1 MSGTRKRGLEVLVSC
16 EQKERMKVPEVE
28 ISIMKDGDSEGDS
41 GFVTPDS
48 TTKERVS
55 RFIEGEDV
63 LSHGK
68 DGLFYL
74 GIIVVVDHENERCLV
89 QFEDSTAHWSLYK
102 DITKLK
108 LPESDDLCVICKSS
122 KSWDTN
128 EIVLC
133 YICEQ
138 GYHQD
143 CLQPRIGKEYCEPES
158 QWECPRCAS
167 HSAMEKEERK
177 KSRENS
183 PRKPRTRPHQQPKS
197 EENAKVTLTYDLKS
211 LTWDQGH
218 KSNREQTYCY
228 CGGPGE
234 WYNRMLQCQRCKQ
247 WFHEACVECLHLPL
261 LYGDRFYVFVCALC
275 NEGTEFLHRLDV
287 KWVDIVHLSIFNLTL
302 QDSKTYFEYEDSITT
317 WINDNWE
324 FLQAPLGLQKR
335 KVSERKHEVLRVLEG
350 NRPRFKS
357 GREIK
362 KKTSIWGLR
371 ARVPPPVP
379 MITLP
384 SMGPI
389 TEDSIKHI
397 VIRNKKTRSADSPPI
412 PRRYKLTEDK
422 QEEVDDALN
431 RFSPAKKRPLSPN
444 ALDQEEDSPRSS
456 IARRKRKRELDILME
471 DKKAKKMIE
480 EVGSVKEGSLNGS
493 HSANK
498 RKRGR
503 PPKDLQLIK
512 SDDLRDIKQKRAQ
525 RLLKEA
531 LNQGKGVRP
540 ITKVGLGSFT
550 PNSITPGDTSGDE
563 TSSHG
568 TLDSF
573 IPPPSDF
580 EGRNNPFLN
589 LDSLSYGMPVV
600 RPLKRKLNES
610 DIRIGKNGEVKRRR
624 FRRKCDR
631 AKFLLL
637 LQNGSLNVN
646 GMNGIRL
653 NGTNSIKNCVDYA
666 LSGRLNSCSKMD
678 ECSDGG
684 EEVGETGFSFSD
696 LKSTVNNYFG
706 AANRIANGEKFH
718 VLAKRVTVEDKV
730 QYLIEWDSPSSS

>member
-1 MSGTRKRGLEVLVSC
+1 MMTSMRKR
-16 EQKERMKVPEVE
+16 
-28 ISIMKDGDSEGDS
+28 DGDSEGDS

-48 TTKERVS
+48 TTKEKVS
-55 RFIEGEDV
+55 RFVEGEDV

-74 GIIVVVDHENERCLV
+74 GVIVVVDSENERCLV

-102 DITKLK
+102 DLTKLK

-122 KSWDTN
+122 KSWETN

-133 YICEQ
+133 HICEQ

-143 CLQPRIGKEYCEPES
+143 CLQVSSLPDDTATGAMRQPRIGQEFCEPDS
-158 QWECPRCAS
+158 QWECPQCAG

-183 PRKPRTRPHQQPKS
+183 PRKQRPRPQPQNQT
-197 EENAKVTLTYDLKS
+197 EENNKLVLPYEINT

-218 KSNREQTYCY
+218 KSNRQQTYCY

-247 WFHEACVECLHLPL
+247 WFHEACVDCLHHPL

-287 KWVDIVHLSIFNLTL
+287 KWVDVVHLSIFNLTL
-302 QDSKTYFEYEDSITT
+302 QDSKTYFEYEDTITQ
-317 WINDNWE
+317 WINDNWDQM
-324 FLQAPLGLQKR
+324 QAPLGLQKVG
-335 KVSERKHEVLRVLEG
+335 VSERKHEVLRVLEG
-350 NRPRFKS
+350 NRPRFKC

-371 ARVPPPVP
+371 VRVPPPVP
-379 MITLP
+379 AITLP
-384 SMGPI
+384 YVGPI

-397 VIRNKKTRSADSPPI
+397 TLRNKKTRNADSPPI
-412 PRRYKLTEDK
+412 PRSYKLREDK
-422 QEEVDDALN
+422 QEEMEEAMG
-431 RFSPAKKRPLSPN
+431 RFSPAKKRAVSPSPLEQDEESPG
-444 ALDQEEDSPRSS
+444 SS
-456 IARRKRKRELDILME
+456 GKRKRKRELDILME

-480 EVGSVKEGSLNGS
+480 EVGSVK
-493 HSANK
+493 ANSTTDSQAPVK

-503 PPKDLQLIK
+503 PPKNQPSLI
-512 SDDLRDIKQKRAQ
+512 SEDLRDLKQKRAQ
-525 RLLKEA
+525 KLLKEA
-531 LNQGKGVRP
+531 LKQGNNMHSV
-540 ITKVGLGSFT
+540 TKSGLDVTT
-550 PNSITPGDTSGDE
+550 PTCLTPGDTSGDE

-573 IPPPSDF
+573 IPPPSNF
-580 EGRNNPFLN
+580 EGQNNPFLN

-610 DIRIGKNGEVKRRR
+610 DIRIGKNGEVKRRKV
-624 FRRKCDR
+624 RK
-631 AKFLLL
+631 KGEKGKLVSLLHHHHHNASAGL
-637 LQNGSLNVN
+637 NGA
-646 GMNGIRL
+646 NGIRL
-653 NGTNSIKNCVDYA
+653 NGAHSIKNCVDYA
-666 LSGRLNSCSKMD
+666 LNGRLSSTAKDACS
-678 ECSDGG
+678 EAG
-684 EEVGETGFSFSD
+684 EEPKVAESGFSLSD

-706 AANRIANGEKFH
+706 AANRIASGEKFH
-718 VLAKRVTVEDKV
+718 VIARRISFEEKV
-730 QYLIEWDSPSSS
+730 QYLIEWDCPSSS

>member
-1 MSGTRKRGLEVLVSC
+1 MMSSMRKR
-16 EQKERMKVPEVE
+16 
-28 ISIMKDGDSEGDS
+28 DGDSEGDS

-48 TTKERVS
+48 TTKEKVS
-55 RFIEGEDV
+55 RFVEGEDV

-74 GIIVVVDHENERCLV
+74 GVIVVVDSENERCLV

-102 DITKLK
+102 DLTKLK

-122 KSWDTN
+122 KSWETN

-133 YICEQ
+133 HICEQ

-143 CLQPRIGKEYCEPES
+143 CLQVSSLPGDTATGAMRQPRIGQEFCEPDS
-158 QWECPRCAS
+158 QWECPQCAG

-183 PRKPRTRPHQQPKS
+183 PRKQRPRPQPQNQT
-197 EENAKVTLTYDLKS
+197 EENNKLVLPYEINS

-247 WFHEACVECLHLPL
+247 WFHEACVDCLHHPL

-287 KWVDIVHLSIFNLTL
+287 KWVDVVHLSIFNLTL
-302 QDSKTYFEYEDSITT
+302 QDSKTYFEYEDTITQ
-317 WINDNWE
+317 WINDNWDQM
-324 FLQAPLGLQKR
+324 QAPLGLQKVG
-335 KVSERKHEVLRVLEG
+335 VSERKHEVLRVLEG
-350 NRPRFKS
+350 NRPRFKC

-371 ARVPPPVP
+371 VRVPPPVP
-379 MITLP
+379 AITLP
-384 SMGPI
+384 YVGPI

-397 VIRNKKTRSADSPPI
+397 TLRNKKTRNADSPPI
-412 PRRYKLTEDK
+412 PRSYKLREDK
-422 QEEVDDALN
+422 QEEMEEAMA
-431 RFSPAKKRPLSPN
+431 RFSPAKKRAVSPSPLEQDEESPG
-444 ALDQEEDSPRSS
+444 SS
-456 IARRKRKRELDILME
+456 GKRKRKRELDILME

-480 EVGSVKEGSLNGS
+480 EVGSVK
-493 HSANK
+493 ANSTTDSQAPVK

-503 PPKDLQLIK
+503 PPKNQPSLI
-512 SDDLRDIKQKRAQ
+512 SEDLRDLKQKRAQ
-525 RLLKEA
+525 KLLKEA
-531 LNQGKGVRP
+531 LKQGNNMHSVSKS
-540 ITKVGLGSFT
+540 GLDVTT
-550 PNSITPGDTSGDE
+550 PTCLTPGDTSGDE

-573 IPPPSDF
+573 IPPPSNF
-580 EGRNNPFLN
+580 EGQNNPFLN

-610 DIRIGKNGEVKRRR
+610 DIRIGKNGEVKRRKV
-624 FRRKCDR
+624 RK
-631 AKFLLL
+631 KGEKGKLVSLLHHHHHHASAGL
-637 LQNGSLNVN
+637 NGA
-646 GMNGIRL
+646 NGIRL
-653 NGTNSIKNCVDYA
+653 NGAHSIKNCVDYA
-666 LSGRLNSCSKMD
+666 LSGRLSTAAKDACS
-678 ECSDGG
+678 ETG
-684 EEVGETGFSFSD
+684 EEPKVAESGFSLSD

-706 AANRIANGEKFH
+706 AANRIASGEKFH
-718 VLAKRVTVEDKV
+718 VIARRISFEEKV
-730 QYLIEWDSPSSS
+730 QYLIEWDCPSSS

>member
-1 MSGTRKRGLEVLVSC
+1 MRTIMSGARKRVVDRFPDLPSPFLM
-16 EQKERMKVPEVE
+16 Q
-28 ISIMKDGDSEGDS
+28 DGDSEGDS

-48 TTKERVS
+48 TTKERES
-55 RFIEGEDV
+55 RFVEGQDV

-68 DGLFYL
+68 DGLYYL
-74 GIIVVVDHENERCLV
+74 GTIVVVDSENERCLV

-102 DITKLK
+102 DLTKLK

-133 YICEQ
+133 HICEQ

-143 CLQPRIGKEYCEPES
+143 CLQPRIGKEYCEPDS
-158 QWECPRCAS
+158 QWECPRCAG

-183 PRKPRTRPHQQPKS
+183 PRKQRPRPQQQQP
-197 EENAKVTLTYDLKS
+197 ENTKLDLPYDINS

-247 WFHEACVECLHLPL
+247 WFHEACVDCLHLSL

-287 KWVDIVHLSIFNLTL
+287 KWVDVVHLSIFNLTL
-302 QDSKTYFEYEDSITT
+302 QDSKTYFEYEDTITQ

-324 FLQAPLGLQKR
+324 LLQAPLGLQNIR
-335 KVSERKHEVLRVLEG
+335 VSERKHEVLRVLEG
-350 NRPRFKS
+350 NRPRFKC

-371 ARVPPPVP
+371 VRVPPPVP
-379 MITLP
+379 AITLP
-384 SMGPI
+384 VVGVI

-397 VIRNKKTRSADSPPI
+397 TLRNKKTRNADSPPI
-412 PRRYKLTEDK
+412 PRSYKLREDK
-422 QEEVDDALN
+422 QEEVDEALA
-431 RFSPAKKRPLSPN
+431 RFSPAKKRALSPST
-444 ALDQEEDSPRSS
+444 LEQEEESPNSGS
-456 IARRKRKRELDILME
+456 VRRKRKRELDILMD

-480 EVGSVKEGSLNGS
+480 EVGSVKANSTTGSQ
-493 HSANK
+493 APVK

-503 PPKDLQLIK
+503 PPKNQQNLQ
-512 SDDLRDIKQKRAQ
+512 SANDLRDLKQKRAQ
-525 RLLKEA
+525 KLLKEA
-531 LNQGKGVRP
+531 LKQGKGLRP
-540 ITKVGLGSFT
+540 VTKSGLGITT

-573 IPPPSDF
+573 IPPPSNF
-580 EGRNNPFLN
+580 EGQNNPFLN
-589 LDSLSYGMPVV
+589 LDSLSYGMPVI

-624 FRRKCDR
+624 FRKKCDK
-631 AKFLLL
+631 AKLMFL
-637 LQNGSLNVN
+637 LQNGTIN
-646 GMNGIRL
+646 MNGGNDIRL

-666 LSGRLNSCSKMD
+666 LSGRLNSSNKMED
-678 ECSDGG
+678 GSEGG
-684 EEVGETGFSFSD
+684 EDAKVGDTGFSYSD

-718 VLAKRVTVEDKV
+718 VLARRVSLEEKV
-730 QYLIEWDSPSSS
+730 QYLIEWDCPSSS

>member
-1 MSGTRKRGLEVLVSC
+1 MMTSMRKRCFLLSTVGLP
-16 EQKERMKVPEVE
+16 Q
-28 ISIMKDGDSEGDS
+28 DGDSEGDS

-48 TTKERVS
+48 TTKEKVS
-55 RFIEGEDV
+55 RFVEGEDV

-74 GIIVVVDHENERCLV
+74 GVIVVVDSENERCLV

-102 DITKLK
+102 DLTKLK

-122 KSWDTN
+122 KSWETN

-133 YICEQ
+133 HICEQ

-143 CLQPRIGKEYCEPES
+143 CLQPRIGQEFCEPDS
-158 QWECPRCAS
+158 QWECPQCAG

-183 PRKPRTRPHQQPKS
+183 PRKQRPRPQPQNQT
-197 EENAKVTLTYDLKS
+197 EENNKLVLPYEINT

-218 KSNREQTYCY
+218 KSNRQQTYCY

-247 WFHEACVECLHLPL
+247 WFHEACVDCLHHPL

-287 KWVDIVHLSIFNLTL
+287 KWVDVVHLSIFNLTL
-302 QDSKTYFEYEDSITT
+302 QDSKTYFEYEDTITQ
-317 WINDNWE
+317 WINDNWDQM
-324 FLQAPLGLQKR
+324 QAPLGLQKVG
-335 KVSERKHEVLRVLEG
+335 VSERKHEVLRVLEG
-350 NRPRFKS
+350 NRPRFKC

-371 ARVPPPVP
+371 VRVPPPVP
-379 MITLP
+379 AITLP
-384 SMGPI
+384 YVGPI

-397 VIRNKKTRSADSPPI
+397 TLRNKKTRNADSPPI
-412 PRRYKLTEDK
+412 PRSYKLREDK
-422 QEEVDDALN
+422 QEEMEEAMG
-431 RFSPAKKRPLSPN
+431 RFSPAKKRAVSPSPLEQDEESPG
-444 ALDQEEDSPRSS
+444 SS
-456 IARRKRKRELDILME
+456 GKRKRKRELDILME

-480 EVGSVKEGSLNGS
+480 EVGSVK
-493 HSANK
+493 ANSTTDSQAPVK

-503 PPKDLQLIK
+503 PPKNQPSLI
-512 SDDLRDIKQKRAQ
+512 SEDLRDLKQKRAQ
-525 RLLKEA
+525 KLLKEA
-531 LNQGKGVRP
+531 LKQGNNMHSV
-540 ITKVGLGSFT
+540 TKSGLDVTT
-550 PNSITPGDTSGDE
+550 PTCLTPGDTSGDE

-573 IPPPSDF
+573 IPPPSNF
-580 EGRNNPFLN
+580 EGQNNPFLN

-610 DIRIGKNGEVKRRR
+610 DIRIGKNGEVKRRKV
-624 FRRKCDR
+624 RK
-631 AKFLLL
+631 KGEKGKLVSLLHHHHHNASAGL
-637 LQNGSLNVN
+637 NGA
-646 GMNGIRL
+646 NGIRL
-653 NGTNSIKNCVDYA
+653 NGAHSIKNCVDYA
-666 LSGRLNSCSKMD
+666 LNGRLSSTAKDACS
-678 ECSDGG
+678 EAG
-684 EEVGETGFSFSD
+684 EEPKVAESGFSLSD

-706 AANRIANGEKFH
+706 AANRIASGEKFH
-718 VLAKRVTVEDKV
+718 VIARRISFEEKV
-730 QYLIEWDSPSSS
+730 QYLIEWDCPSSS

>member
-1 MSGTRKRGLEVLVSC
+1 MMSSARKR
-16 EQKERMKVPEVE
+16 
-28 ISIMKDGDSEGDS
+28 DGDSEGDS

-48 TTKERVS
+48 TTKEKVP

-74 GIIVVVDHENERCLV
+74 GIIVVVDSENERCMV

-133 YICEQ
+133 HICEQ

-158 QWECPRCAS
+158 QWECPRCS
-167 HSAMEKEERK
+167 GHSAMEKEERK

-183 PRKPRTRPHQQPKS
+183 PRKQRPRPHHQQES
-197 EENAKVTLTYDLKS
+197 EENNKLVLPYDINS

-247 WFHEACVECLHLPL
+247 WFHEACVDCLHYPL

-275 NEGTEFLHRLDV
+275 NEGNEFLHRLDV
-287 KWVDIVHLSIFNLTL
+287 KWVDVVHLSIFNLTL
-302 QDSKTYFEYEDSITT
+302 QDSKTYFEYEDTITQ

-324 FLQAPLGLQKR
+324 LLQAPLGLQNMR
-335 KVSERKHEVLRVLEG
+335 VSERKHEVLRVLEG
-350 NRPRFKS
+350 NRPRFKC

-371 ARVPPPVP
+371 VRVPPPVP
-379 MITLP
+379 AITLP
-384 SMGPI
+384 YVGPI

-397 VIRNKKTRSADSPPI
+397 TLRNKKTRNADRLWIADNPPI
-412 PRRYKLTEDK
+412 PRSYKLREDK
-422 QEEVDDALN
+422 QEEVDEAMA
-431 RFSPAKKRPLSPN
+431 RFSPAKKRAVSPV
-444 ALDQEEDSPRSS
+444 ALEPDEESPSS
-456 IARRKRKRELDILME
+456 SGKRKRKRELDILME

-480 EVGSVKEGSLNGS
+480 EIGSVKENSITDS
-493 HSANK
+493 QAPIK

-503 PPKDLQLIK
+503 PPKNQQSIK
-512 SDDLRDIKQKRAQ
+512 SDDLRDLKQKRAQ
-525 RLLKEA
+525 KLLKEA
-531 LNQGKGVRP
+531 LKQGQGMRP
-540 ITKVGLGSFT
+540 VTKSGLEIPT
-550 PNSITPGDTSGDE
+550 PNCITPGDTSGDE

-573 IPPPSDF
+573 IPPPSNF
-580 EGRNNPFLN
+580 EGQNNPFLN
-589 LDSLSYGMPVV
+589 LDSLSYGLPVV

-624 FRRKCDR
+624 FRKKCDK
-631 AKFLLL
+631 AKIMFL
-637 LQNGSLNVN
+637 LQNGSLSIN
-646 GMNGIRL
+646 GGNGIRL

-666 LSGRLNSCSKMD
+666 LSGRLNAGSKD
-678 ECSDGG
+678 DCSDIV
-684 EEVGETGFSFSD
+684 EDPKVGDSGFSFSD

-706 AANRIANGEKFH
+706 AANRIASGEKFH
-718 VLAKRVTVEDKV
+718 VIARRVSFEDKV

>member
-1 MSGTRKRGLEVLVSC
+1 MMTSMRKR
-16 EQKERMKVPEVE
+16 
-28 ISIMKDGDSEGDS
+28 DGDSEGDS

-48 TTKERVS
+48 TTKEKVS
-55 RFIEGEDV
+55 RFVEGEDV

-74 GIIVVVDHENERCLV
+74 GVIVVVDSENERCLV

-102 DITKLK
+102 DLTKLK

-122 KSWDTN
+122 KSWETN

-133 YICEQ
+133 HICEQ

-143 CLQPRIGKEYCEPES
+143 CLQPRIGQEFCEPDS
-158 QWECPRCAS
+158 QWECPQCAG

-183 PRKPRTRPHQQPKS
+183 PRKQRPRPQPQNQT
-197 EENAKVTLTYDLKS
+197 EENNKLVLPYEINT

-218 KSNREQTYCY
+218 KSNRQQTYCY

-247 WFHEACVECLHLPL
+247 WFHEACVDCLHHPL

-287 KWVDIVHLSIFNLTL
+287 KWVDVVHLSIFNLTL
-302 QDSKTYFEYEDSITT
+302 QDSKTYFEYEDTITQ
-317 WINDNWE
+317 WINDNWDQM
-324 FLQAPLGLQKR
+324 QAPLGLQKVG
-335 KVSERKHEVLRVLEG
+335 VSERKHEVLRVLEG
-350 NRPRFKS
+350 NRPRFKC

-371 ARVPPPVP
+371 VRVPPPVP
-379 MITLP
+379 AITLP
-384 SMGPI
+384 YVGPI

-397 VIRNKKTRSADSPPI
+397 TLRNKKTRNADSPPI
-412 PRRYKLTEDK
+412 PRSYKLREDK
-422 QEEVDDALN
+422 QEEMEEAMG
-431 RFSPAKKRPLSPN
+431 RFSPAKKRAVSPSPLEQDEESPG
-444 ALDQEEDSPRSS
+444 SS
-456 IARRKRKRELDILME
+456 GKRKRKRELDILME

-480 EVGSVKEGSLNGS
+480 EVGSVK
-493 HSANK
+493 ANSTTDSQAPVK

-503 PPKDLQLIK
+503 PPKNQPSLI
-512 SDDLRDIKQKRAQ
+512 SEDLRDLKQKRAQ
-525 RLLKEA
+525 KLLKEA
-531 LNQGKGVRP
+531 LKQGNNMHSV
-540 ITKVGLGSFT
+540 TKSGLDVTT
-550 PNSITPGDTSGDE
+550 PTCLTPGDTSGDE

-573 IPPPSDF
+573 IPPPSNF
-580 EGRNNPFLN
+580 EGQNNPFLN

-610 DIRIGKNGEVKRRR
+610 DIRIGKNGEVKRRKV
-624 FRRKCDR
+624 RK
-631 AKFLLL
+631 KGEKGKLVSLLHHHHHNASAGL
-637 LQNGSLNVN
+637 NGA
-646 GMNGIRL
+646 NGIRL
-653 NGTNSIKNCVDYA
+653 NGAHSIKNCVDYA
-666 LSGRLNSCSKMD
+666 LNGRLSSTAKDACS
-678 ECSDGG
+678 EAG
-684 EEVGETGFSFSD
+684 EEPKVAESGFSLSD

-706 AANRIANGEKFH
+706 AANRIASGEKFH
-718 VLAKRVTVEDKV
+718 VIARRISFEEKV
-730 QYLIEWDSPSSS
+730 QYLIEWDCPSSS